1 MKPEYSVLIEKLLE
15 GSINESESQSLLEKI
30 ESKQIPI
37 DELKVVI
44 DMHGILYSEFHLD
57 SQANN
62 LHKIVAR
69 AISTKKPSLS
79 DRVIRR
85 IETKKQ
91 KNNYWVI
98 AALLFFSILI
108 GGLIVSKGLKT
119 TISSDSWTLNSSS
132 GSSIVVG
139 PNFKNDTVFMQSY
152 VLPDGSIIDL
162 YPDTNVNFDQNI
174 LTLHKGKLQAEITKQ
189 KSPLIFK
196 SGDSSCNIIGTKFIL
211 EATYQQSK
219 PASELTVIEGVV
231 EMHAFNKTELVKI
244 NQKCMA
250 TSYNQKI
257 EVSDI
262 KSNKSITDKQN
273 SNIIYF
279 SHFEN
284 NNIESFWQTWN
295 DAESNLLKTPNK
307 ILLIT
312 NNNKLESYIE
322 STIFKTFTKNVG
334 YHIQVSPIVFKGSI
348 NIGLEF
354 SNKGVPYHEDG
365 FTIKR
370 DGNKFNC
377 QSYQILY
384 GVKTVKEK
392 ASFTDNITPF
402 FFNGTISH
410 EFIKVD
416 SNSNEPKENKPLLE
430 DISFKIY
437 VKQTE
442 EGSSE
447 VQINQVKVERLKI
460 K

>member
-1 MKPEYSVLIEKLLE
+1 MKIEDSTLIEKFLE

-162 YPDTNVNFDQNI
+162 YPDTN
-174 LTLHKGKLQAEITKQ
+174 AR
-189 KSPLIFK
+189 
-196 SGDSSCNIIGTKFIL
+196 
-211 EATYQQSK
+211 
-219 PASELTVIEGVV
+219 
-231 EMHAFNKTELVKI
+231 
-244 NQKCMA
+244 
-250 TSYNQKI
+250 
-257 EVSDI
+257 
-262 KSNKSITDKQN
+262 
-273 SNIIYF
+273 YF
-279 SHFEN
+279 
-284 NNIESFWQTWN
+284 
-295 DAESNLLKTPNK
+295 
-307 ILLIT
+307 
-312 NNNKLESYIE
+312 
-322 STIFKTFTKNVG
+322 
-334 YHIQVSPIVFKGSI
+334 
-348 NIGLEF
+348 
-354 SNKGVPYHEDG
+354 
-365 FTIKR
+365 
-370 DGNKFNC
+370 
-377 QSYQILY
+377 
-384 GVKTVKEK
+384 
-392 ASFTDNITPF
+392 
-402 FFNGTISH
+402 
-410 EFIKVD
+410 
-416 SNSNEPKENKPLLE
+416 
-430 DISFKIY
+430 
-437 VKQTE
+437 
-442 EGSSE
+442 
-447 VQINQVKVERLKI
+447 
-460 K
+460 